1 MAYVSYGLNRNIDQ
15 MNPATITTGT
25 DDGGNGNNVT
35 LCIDLTKALTT
46 EDVILICQAFIRR
59 LEDGAYGPADLT
71 NI

>member
-15 MNPATITTGT
+15 MNPFTITIGT

-35 LCIDLTKALTT
+35 LCMDLAVALTT
-46 EDVILICQAFIRR
+46 EDVILILNAFIRR
-59 LEDGAYGPADLT
+59 LEDGAYGPSDLL